1 MHVYRTRKAV
11 VVGSTLNT
19 ATLKIQGGTRQTIK
33 TGMFDFLLGDIC
45 QVSIDS
51 RTGKIVKAI
60 KEDTY
65 CLEEI
70 HEACESDID
79 IDDVSEWE

>member
-1 MHVYRTRKAV
+1 M
-11 VVGSTLNT
+11 VGSTLNT
-19 ATLKIQGGTRQTIK
+19 ATLKIKGGTRQTIK

-70 HEACESDID
+70 HEACESDIY

>member
-1 MHVYRTRKAV
+1 M
-11 VVGSTLNT
+11 VGSTLNT
-19 ATLKIQGGTRQTIK
+19 ATLKIKGGTRQTIK

-65 CLEEI
+65 CLEETY
-70 HEACESDID
+70 EACESDIY